1 MIPGQEPAVAPSK
14 EGLPSASRGEG
25 EQPGGEKAPDQ
36 TPVAVREGADSDLVD
51 HDLTDHDHVLF
62 HPPKH
67 PWRHLTGLGI
77 GVFVVGLLTMSIA
90 ATHLG
95 SMSAETI
102 GNAVRLPQG
111 QPVNI
116 RLDAGEQRMLYT
128 ERGSGAS
135 QCTVTDGEDAVV
147 PVEHASPV
155 LLQGSDVLWQSS
167 SMFTAHKGG
176 DYTVTCSGDIDAA
189 KAGRPVGTLDVVLT
203 VLAAGLGGISTLAG
217 IGLMLWDRRRTAKD

>member
-1 MIPGQEPAVAPSK
+1 M
-14 EGLPSASRGEG
+14 
-25 EQPGGEKAPDQ
+25 APDQ
-36 TPVAVREGADSDLVD
+36 SPAAAPLAESSSPAHVESVEKADGKHQEENPSSLREGVDSDLAD

-62 HPPKH
+62 HPPTH

-77 GVFVVGLLTMSIA
+77 GLFIVGLLTMGIA
-90 ATHLG
+90 AMHLG

-111 QPVNI
+111 QPVII

-135 QCTVTDGEDAVV
+135 QCVVADGEDAPVS
-147 PVEHASPV
+147 VEHASPV

-167 SMFTAHKGG
+167 SIFTARQGG
-176 DYTVTCSGDIDAA
+176 DYTVTCSGDIEAA

-217 IGLMLWDRRRTAKD
+217 IGLMLWGRRRPAKA